1 MSQRTRIVIA
11 VGVIALIGAAILG
24 LEALRARPSPSA
36 AAGPEP
42 TVAPGAIPIYLDG
55 RLIASFAPADLEKL
69 TKVSFTDAAEG
80 KLQDGW
86 RLADILRLH
95 VADPLPDAAQITVS
109 SSSRQK
115 SVQLSW
121 AEVAEPAN
129 MVMFDLSNRGTLKLV
144 SMMPKLDD
152 RDKWIQDADRIEI
165 VTKPQ

>member
-24 LEALRARPSPSA
+24 LETLRARPSPGA
-36 AAGPEP
+36 AAGPGP
-42 TVAPGAIPIYLDG
+42 TVAPGAVPIYLDG
-55 RLIASFAPADLEKL
+55 RLVASFAPADLEKL
-69 TKVSFTDAAEG
+69 TKVGFSDAAEG

-86 RLADILRLH
+86 RLADIVQLH
-95 VADPLPDAAQITVS
+95 VADPVPDVAQITVS

-144 SMMPKLDD
+144 STMPKLDD
-152 RDKWIQDADRIEI
+152 RDEWIQDADRIEI
-165 VTKPQ
+165 VTGTQ

>member
-1 MSQRTRIVIA
+1 MSQRSRIVIA
-11 VGVIALIGAAILG
+11 IGVIALIGAAILG
-24 LEALRARPSPSA
+24 LEALRARPSPGS
-36 AAGPEP
+36 AAGPGP
-42 TVAPGAIPIYLDG
+42 TVAPGAVPIYLDG
-55 RLIASFAPADLEKL
+55 RLTASFAPSDLEKL
-69 TKVSFTDAAEG
+69 AKVSFTDAAEG

-144 SMMPKLDD
+144 STMPRLDD
-152 RDKWIQDADRIEI
+152 RDEWVQDADRVEI
-165 VTKPQ
+165 VTKP

>member
-11 VGVIALIGAAILG
+11 IGVIALIGATILG
-24 LEALRARPSPSA
+24 LEALRARPLQSVAS
-36 AAGPEP
+36 GPEP
-42 TVAPGAIPIYLDG
+42 TVAPGAAPIYLDG

-86 RLADILRLH
+86 GLADILRLH
-95 VADPLPDAAQITVS
+95 VADPLPVAAQITVS

-129 MVMFDLSNRGTLKLV
+129 MVMFDVSNRGTLKLV
-144 SMMPKLDD
+144 STMPRLDD
-152 RDKWIQDADRIEI
+152 RDEWIQDADRIEI
-165 VTKPQ
+165 VTRTQ

>member
-1 MSQRTRIVIA
+1 MSQRTRIVVA

-24 LEALRARPSPSA
+24 LEALRGRLSSGS

-42 TVAPGAIPIYLDG
+42 TVVPGAIPIYLDG
-55 RLIASFAPADLEKL
+55 KLIASFAPADLEKL

-86 RLADILRLH
+86 LLAGILRLH
-95 VADPLPDAAQITVS
+95 VADSLPETAQINVS
-109 SSSRQK
+109 SSSREK
-115 SVQLSW
+115 SFQLTW
-121 AEVAEPAN
+121 AEVTEPAN

-144 SMMPKLDD
+144 SVMPGLDD
-152 RDKWIQDADRIEI
+152 REEWVQDADRIEI